1 MYRLGR
7 ICYTSLPFFQNIV
20 PSPLS
25 GKYTCSSVLYSTC
38 PEKTRQYMSFPII
51 SPSNECILQML
62 IVGEFWMFLHTI
74 TPISFVQQT
83 PAERCF
89 S

>member
-1 MYRLGR
+1 
-7 ICYTSLPFFQNIV
+7 
-20 PSPLS
+20 
-25 GKYTCSSVLYSTC
+25 
-38 PEKTRQYMSFPII
+38 MSFPII
-51 SPSNECILQML
+51 SPPNECILQML

-89 S
+89 SWFKKLYGYLRLLTFDGTLKYAETAARLVVKNQRVYQSI